1 MWYLNKTSCLYIFYN
16 KKENQKI
23 ILSRFSDIHPR
34 KKVTQR
40 ETSYLTIYNTLGF
53 VEERTLPRIDDVN
66 FMILNTYYSNWVHF
80 EKLIQAKM
88 LISIKFPFQRY
99 IILYVLEQKKKKKS
113 KKMLTSAV
121 PWTWKISSVAYT
133 DHLCKFSYF
142 CHNLHDNLIFLT

>member
-1 MWYLNKTSCLYIFYN
+1 MWYLNKTTCLYSFYN

-23 ILSRFSDIHPR
+23 ILSRFSDIHPS

-80 EKLIQAKM
+80 QKLVQAKM
-88 LISIKFPFQRY
+88 LISKKFPFQRY
-99 IILYVLEQKKKKKS
+99 IILYVLQQKKKKKKQENADFS
-113 KKMLTSAV
+113 SPMSLKNF
-121 PWTWKISSVAYT
+121 ISS
-133 DHLCKFSYF
+133 
-142 CHNLHDNLIFLT
+142 LHWPFVQIFILLSQFAW